1 MKRTVLFA
9 SGIALS
15 GLMMA
20 AGAVMQPVHADGNT
34 AATTQPPFLFLNVQK
49 VFADYKKFQV
59 LSENL
64 KTQLET
70 KEKQLMEAEGHIKAK
85 VDSIQQMQ
93 NQEDRDNLQKEVQT
107 LKFDYEKTRRDA
119 RQEFLT
125 TEADMYATC
134 YSEMYQLVDAYCT
147 KHGYY
152 CVFKIQEADT
162 KDRSSPN
169 KILAVLNREVVF
181 NHAALDVTQI
191 ISTGLNQ
198 QWEQAQ
204 AARPGGANPVR

>member
-20 AGAVMQPVHADGNT
+20 AGFVMQPVQ
-34 AATTQPPFLFLNVQK
+34 AAEEAKQTPPPFLFLNVQK
-49 VFADYKKFQV
+49 VFADYKKFQH
-59 LSENL
+59 LSDSL
-64 KTQLET
+64 KNQLEA
-70 KEKQLMEAEGHIKAK
+70 KEKSLMESEGKIKAMA
-85 VDSIQQMQ
+85 DGIQQMQ
-93 NQEDRDNLQKEVQT
+93 NQEDRDNAQKQIQE

-134 YSEMYQLVDAYCT
+134 YAEMYQLVEAYCT

-152 CVFKIQEADT
+152 CVFKIQDADT

-181 NHAALDVTQI
+181 NHSALDVTQI
-191 ISTGLNQ
+191 MSTGLNQ
-198 QWEQAQ
+198 QWDQAQ
-204 AARPGGANPVR
+204 ARAGGAPNLK

>member
-15 GLMMA
+15 GLLLA
-20 AGAVMQPVHADGNT
+20 AGFAMQPVKAEGT
-34 AATTQPPFLFLNVQK
+34 AAATTQPPFLFLNVQK
-49 VFADYKKFQV
+49 VFADYKKFQH
-59 LSENL
+59 LSDNL
-64 KTQLET
+64 KSQLEA
-70 KEKQLMEAEGHIKAK
+70 KEKQLMESESKIKATA
-85 VDSIQQMQ
+85 DGIQQMQ
-93 NQEDRDNLQKEVQT
+93 NQEDRDNAQKQIQEM
-107 LKFDYEKTRRDA
+107 KFDYEKTRRDA

-134 YSEMYQLVDAYCT
+134 YAEMYQLVEAYCT

-181 NHAALDVTQI
+181 NHSALDVTQI
-191 ISTGLNQ
+191 ITTGLNQ

-204 AARPGGANPVR
+204 ATRGNANPVR